1 MNTHKQIS
9 RIINRL
15 PTELQGQVIIWFQ
28 RLQERYPS
36 MTVNDL
42 KKKKVRFGW
51 FDVHSPRKY

>member
-28 RLQERYPS
+28 RLQEKYPS
-36 MTVNDL
+36 MTINDL
-42 KKKKVRFGW
+42 KNKDDLIAVIKLSLI
-51 FDVHSPRKY
+51 HI